1 MIDAEQNTQYAVT
14 LAALLHDIGKFAERA
29 GMEVS
34 RQYSTDNAGLYQKYN
49 SEQKRHTHQHA
60 LYSAAFIERY
70 ADLLPAVDEPGA
82 AKSGNSLI
90 NLAAMHHKPETPLQA
105 IVTEADRLS
114 SGIDR
119 QVFEGDEQGIAI
131 KHFRR
136 TRLIPIAEE
145 MLRGEEF
152 HHGATNDSYLFR
164 YPLTELSPNRIFPLK
179 RTETEPLDDTTARA
193 EYATLFQRFLE
204 ALALLEQRDQPAL
217 WLEHFDSLYQQFTSC
232 IPAATVGKVIP
243 DVSLY
248 DHSRA
253 TAALATALCRFHT
266 ATRSLNEQA
275 IHDRKQD
282 KYLLVSG
289 DFYGIQSFIFC
300 EGGSSNKAAAK
311 LLRGRSFAVSLLSE
325 LSADLLCRDLGLPV
339 TSILLNA
346 AGKFTVLAAN
356 LPESRET
363 VQRVEERINNWL
375 IERYFGEVTIGF
387 STVEASGDD
396 FDMQSGRFAQLWSKL
411 GRCSDAR
418 KYRKF
423 DLERHA
429 GVVAG
434 FLDSIDNRYRLC
446 PFCGKR
452 AGNPETRNDE
462 LLKQLLGDHGAACFT
477 CRDHI
482 YLGNRLVKSDRLAVL
497 KQGKGKPGGKLKEPL
512 FGDYQLVFD
521 PTSAALETSLKQ
533 GNVLR
538 YWYVGRIGEQM
549 PVGVTV
555 RFISGYI
562 PTYTQGDQDDLYRL
576 LHGEKSAQKKDE
588 LYGMI
593 AEGGAKSF
601 HHIAKMALVSHPE
614 TEEKFTGSEALGFLK
629 ADVDN
634 LGNLF
639 ACGLPENRLNLSRLA
654 TFSRQMNS
662 FFSLYLPYRFAHEQR
677 YQDMYTVFA
686 GGDDLFLVG
695 PWNRTI
701 DFAAELH
708 REFSRFA
715 CDNKKI
721 TLSAGISVNKPGIPV
736 PNQAEHAETAL
747 ERAKSSG
754 KNSLTLFGE
763 TVTWKEFSRLLEIR
777 DTLTAWQKQGYI
789 GKALLYRLNEF
800 IEMAKREKN
809 LRASGRP
816 IGMEEM
822 GCLKWRSLFTYS
834 ATRNVGKNL
843 SKEERSQALG
853 EVMGIPAWLNDH
865 AGTLKIALWQ
875 ILYNQR

>member
-1 MIDAEQNTQYAVT
+1 MLDIIDYFILQPAKKYHLETVFCQ
-14 LAALLHDIGKFAERA
+14 IRA
-29 GMEVS
+29 
-34 RQYSTDNAGLYQKYN
+34 
-49 SEQKRHTHQHA
+49 
-60 LYSAAFIERY
+60 
-70 ADLLPAVDEPGA
+70 
-82 AKSGNSLI
+82 
-90 NLAAMHHKPETPLQA
+90 
-105 IVTEADRLS
+105 
-114 SGIDR
+114 
-119 QVFEGDEQGIAI
+119 
-131 KHFRR
+131 
-136 TRLIPIAEE
+136 
-145 MLRGEEF
+145 
-152 HHGATNDSYLFR
+152 NDSYQFR
-164 YPLTELSPNRIFPLK
+164 YPLTELSPNRIFPAL
-179 RTETEPLDDTTARA
+179 RSETESLDDTTARA
-193 EYATLFQRFLE
+193 EYATLFERFLE
-204 ALALLEQRDQPAL
+204 ALAQLEQRDHPGL

-253 TAALATALCRFHT
+253 TAALSTALFLYHT
-266 ATRSLNEQA
+266 ATNSLNEPA

-282 KYLLVSG
+282 KYLLISG
-289 DFYGIQSFIFC
+289 DFYGIQNFIFC
-300 EGGSSNKAAAK
+300 EGGSTNKAAAK

-325 LSADLLCRDLGLPV
+325 LSADLLCRDLGLPL

-356 LPESRET
+356 LSESRET
-363 VQRVEERINNWL
+363 VQRVEERINDWL

-387 STVEASGDD
+387 SMVEASGDD
-396 FDMQSGRFAQLWSKL
+396 FDMQSGRFAQLWMEL

-423 DLERHA
+423 DLDRHA

-434 FLDSIDNRYRLC
+434 YLDTFDNRYGLC

-452 AGNPETRNDE
+452 AGNPETRTDE
-462 LLKQLLGDHGAACFT
+462 LLKQMLGDHAAACFT

-482 YLGNRLVKSDRLAVL
+482 YLGNRLVKSDRLAIL
-497 KQGKGKPGGKLKEPL
+497 KQGNGKSVGKLKEPL

-521 PTSAALETSLKQ
+521 PTSEVLAASMKQ

-538 YWYVGRIGEQM
+538 YWHVGRIGDQM
-549 PVGVTV
+549 PAGVTV

-562 PTYTQGDQDDLYRL
+562 PTYTQEDQDDLYRL
-576 LHGEKSAQKKDE
+576 LHGEKSDQKKEE

-601 HHIAKMALVSHPE
+601 HHIAKMALLPHPDK
-614 TEEKFTGSEALGFLK
+614 EEKFTGSEALGFLK

-634 LGNLF
+634 LGKLF

-677 YQDMYTVFA
+677 YQDIYTVFA

-701 DFAAELH
+701 DFASDLH

-715 CDNKKI
+715 CGNQGI
-721 TLSAGISVNKPGIPV
+721 TISAGISVNKPGIPV

-747 ERAKSSG
+747 ENAKNCG
-754 KNSLTLFGE
+754 KDRLTLFGE
-763 TVTWKEFSRLLEIR
+763 TVTWQEFSRLQAIR
-777 DTLTAWQKQGYI
+777 DTLATWQERGYI

-800 IEMAKREKN
+800 IDMAKSEKN